1 MIPRKIHYCW
11 FGPAPLSPLARTCI
25 ESWHKYMPDY
35 EFKLWDES
43 NSGFEENDYAREAY
57 EARKFAFVS
66 DYVRLKAL
74 KEEGGIYLDTDVEVF
89 KPFDGLLETKAF
101 AGFEGSKHCPVGTC
115 VLGSEAGGDWVSGM
129 LQAYQGRHFIK
140 PDGSMDLTTN
150 VVFITDILKAGGLRT
165 DGTLQ
170 TFKDLTIFPVEW
182 FSPRLTTGEYVRTD
196 NTFSDHHGVASWRE
210 GASLKS
216 KILGLLGQKAATGII
231 KLKRRILG

>member
-11 FGPAPLSPLARTCI
+11 FGPSPLSPLARTCI
-25 ESWHKYMPDY
+25 ESWHDKMPDY

-57 EARKFAFVS
+57 EAHKYAFVS

-89 KPFDGLLETKAF
+89 KSFDELLANKAF

-115 VLGSEAGGDWVSGM
+115 VLGSEPGGEWVSEM
-129 LQAYQGRHFIK
+129 LDAYKLRHFIRQN
-140 PDGSMDLTTN
+140 GSMDITTN
-150 VVFITDILKAGGLRT
+150 VVFITEMMKNGGLRT
-165 DGTLQ
+165 DGSLQ
-170 TFKDLTIFPVEW
+170 HYKDLTVYPTEW
-182 FSPRLTTGEYVRTD
+182 FSPRITTGEYIRTA

-210 GASLKS
+210 GKS
-216 KILGLLGQKAATGII
+216 IKTKILALFGPKAATRII